1 MNSTVVFVYSCFENG
16 YRKNAKS
23 TPRQPRKILWLVL
36 SSWFSETSA
45 SYRLKWEDDT
55 KGHWCLRVLKE
66 SYERQE
72 TAGFEGLFKIHW
84 FYPKVPFGISRVHL
98 CALVPTAFLEIALCQ
113 TCMFYIYY
121 ADTWVC
127 SIGVHI
133 KEGRLLLHMTLL
145 L

>member
-1 MNSTVVFVYSCFENG
+1 M
-16 YRKNAKS
+16 
-23 TPRQPRKILWLVL
+23 
-36 SSWFSETSA
+36 
-45 SYRLKWEDDT
+45 
-55 KGHWCLRVLKE
+55 LKE

-113 TCMFYIYY
+113 TCMFYIYD

-127 SIGVHI
+127 PLGFGVHI
-133 KEGRLLLHMTLL
+133 KESRL
-145 L
+145 